1 MFWYH
6 LLCKY
11 LGGYSFML
19 KPRPNFVKQENSFR
33 RTVKIQWVKRR
44 KIPNKTFQRQ
54 LEGPSSYIWPK
65 TL

>member
-1 MFWYH
+1 
-6 LLCKY
+6 
-11 LGGYSFML
+11 ML
-19 KPRPNFVKQENSFR
+19 KPPPNFDKQEYSFR

-44 KIPNKTFQRQ
+44 KIRNKTFQRQ